1 MKITFKKHFF
11 DIRNNKLIDNIS
23 KLREYRI
30 GMEVIDPFVEKS
42 EMQRKYGI
50 KFSKVGEITDIYSVI
65 LWLPKKYL
73 IT

>member
-50 KFSKVGEITDIYSVI
+50 KLSKVGEITDIYSVI